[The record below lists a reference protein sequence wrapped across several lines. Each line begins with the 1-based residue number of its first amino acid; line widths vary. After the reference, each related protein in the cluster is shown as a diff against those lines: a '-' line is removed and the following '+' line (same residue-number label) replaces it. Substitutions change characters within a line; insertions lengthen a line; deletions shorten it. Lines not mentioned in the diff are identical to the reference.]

1 MEGMTAGDPL
11 RSLRCGR
18 LEGVSVPDLL
28 WGICSAGATGVLT
41 IRKGPV
47 SKRVYVQEGRIVF
60 AASSDPDDRLGE
72 CLLRD
77 GKISL
82 DQLDE
87 AAAQLGTGKRIG
99 TLLVEAGYLA
109 PQDLVRSVLAQVREI
124 VLDLFPW
131 QEGEYGFDEG
141 PLPSEEV
148 ITLGM
153 RTDELLR
160 EGIRRI
166 GSFSRVRASV
176 GGPRTVYRLRPGSR
190 ERLQSMSLRDGE
202 RALLER
208 LEGDG
213 TTVET
218 LCREVFLSNFEIYQA
233 LWAFKVTGIVEEGRR
248 LASAGGAEVL
258 EGRFGREGFPEA
270 LVSVCRAG
278 RTGLLHVCQ
287 GARERTFHLRQ
298 GRCLFAT
305 SASLDD
311 SLVAYLLR
319 RGVISVRD
327 REQVGRQLLTKK
339 RPGVLLRDMGVL
351 GEAELAA
358 AVREHLLEIVHTTFL
373 WEEGDW
379 AFHPG
384 ELPTDEDITL
394 DLPLEQLVAGGIR
407 RIRSVS
413 RVRAAVGEPDTVL
426 ELTPHYLSILDRM
439 EIGGEEWEV
448 VSSLREPAPIR
459 DVCRAARIGSFRVYQ
474 LLWALKLLGAV
485 RESIPARPS
494 EPLVLEQKK
503 EEEVPAVPE
512 PAAEPEPLVA
522 ASEVAAA
529 AEGPV
534 GEPQGEASTTGVPW
548 EEPIAPA
555 PAEGVEEGLA
565 APARTACSETEGSR
579 SAGDAGSFAADL
591 EDPLQS
597 AASEPVDP
605 LAGSADA
612 TVAIPRAE
620 IEAIVAGD
628 VAAARAETAAPPQEG
643 RAEEAERGPAPE
655 DWQPPP
661 ELDREIARFNEKH
674 RTVYRVIRSEVGAG
688 AGNFVRSC
696 RSALACE
703 IGDMLSSVEL
713 LPDGTWE
720 ERHLRRA
727 LVERRVADAGEL
739 LERIIEEE
747 IERLGALVGEA
758 RARALRERIRS
769 LDRPAA
775 ASA

>member
-1 MEGMTAGDPL
+1 MEAMAADDPL
-11 RSLRCGR
+11 RSLRRGR

-28 WGICSAGATGVLT
+28 WGICSAGATGVLSL
-41 IRKGPV
+41 RRGPV

-60 AASSDPDDRLGE
+60 ASSSDPDDRLGE
-72 CLLRD
+72 CLLRE
-77 GKISL
+77 GRISL
-82 DQLDE
+82 DQLDA

-99 TLLVEAGYLA
+99 TLLVEAGHLA

-124 VLDLFPW
+124 VLDLFAW

-160 EGIRRI
+160 EGIRRV

-190 ERLQSMSLRDGE
+190 ERLQWMNLHDGE
-202 RALLER
+202 RALLDR
-208 LEGDG
+208 LEGEG
-213 TTVET
+213 ATVET
-218 LCREVFLSNFEIYQA
+218 LCREVFLSNFETYQT
-233 LWAFKVTGIVEEGRR
+233 LWAFKVTGIVEEAGHP
-248 LASAGGAEVL
+248 ASARGTEPL
-258 EGRFGREGFPEA
+258 EGRLGREGFPEL

-287 GARERTFHLRQ
+287 GARERTFHLRD
-298 GRCLFAT
+298 GRCVFAT
-305 SASLDD
+305 SDSLDD
-311 SLVAYLLR
+311 GLVAYLLR

-327 REQVGRQLLTKK
+327 REQVARQLLTKK
-339 RPGVLLRDMGVL
+339 RPGALLRDMGVL

-407 RIRSVS
+407 RIRSVA
-413 RVRAAVGEPDTVL
+413 RARAAVGDPDTVL

-439 EIGGEEWEV
+439 DIGGEEWEV
-448 VSSLREPAPIR
+448 VSSLREAAPIR
-459 DVCRAARIGSFRVYQ
+459 EVCRAARMGGFRVYQ

-485 RESIPARPS
+485 RESTLARPS
-494 EPLVLEQKK
+494 EPLVLEQ
-503 EEEVPAVPE
+503 ESVPTVPE
-512 PAAEPEPLVA
+512 PRTEPVGGPVEAAPAAEPPVLQLALDRPATAVA
-522 ASEVAAA
+522 
-529 AEGPV
+529 
-534 GEPQGEASTTGVPW
+534 W
-548 EEPIAPA
+548 EEPTAPA
-555 PAEGVEEGLA
+555 PAEGSEEEPA
-565 APARTACSETEGSR
+565 ATAPAACSETEGFEPGR
-579 SAGDAGSFAADL
+579 DAQGFAL
-591 EDPLQS
+591 GFE
-597 AASEPVDP
+597 EPPPAVAP
-605 LAGSADA
+605 ELAGPIADSPDA
-612 TVAIPRAE
+612 TVATPRAE
-620 IEAIVAGD
+620 IEAIVAGEA
-628 VAAARAETAAPPQEG
+628 VSAHVETGMPPPEG
-643 RAEEAERGPAPE
+643 RVEEAEQRPARE

-661 ELDREIARFNEKH
+661 ELDRDIARFNEKH
-674 RTVYRVIRSEVGAG
+674 RAVYRVIRSEVGAG

-703 IGDMLSSVEL
+703 IGDLLSSVEL
-713 LPDGTWE
+713 LSDGTWE

-727 LVERRVADAGEL
+727 LVDRQVADAGEVL
-739 LERIIEEE
+739 DRIIEEE
-747 IERLGALVGEA
+747 VERLGALVGEA
-758 RARALRERIRS
+758 RAQALRERLRS
-769 LDRPAA
+769 LDRPAT